1 MKIRKTN
8 PVVKDLIE
16 DLRRRSYS
24 EGVKI
29 WKDLSKRLAKSTRQR
44 TKVNVGEIGV
54 HTKEKEQVAVPGKVL
69 GFGELDHPVVVA
81 ALGFSLRARE
91 KIVQAGGECIG
102 LSELV
107 ERNPKGSKVRI
118 IA

>member
-1 MKIRKTN
+1 MRVQKTN
-8 PVVKDLIE
+8 PVLRDLID

-29 WKDLSKRLAKSTRQR
+29 WKDLSKRLAKSTRQM
-44 TKVNVGEIGV
+44 TKVNVGEIGAN
-54 HTKEKEQVAVPGKVL
+54 TQEKEEVAVPGKVL
-69 GFGELDHPVVVA
+69 GLGELDHPVVVA

-91 KIVQAGGECIG
+91 KISQAGGECIG
-102 LSELV
+102 LSELA
-107 ERNPKGSKVRI
+107 ERNPKGSNVRI